1 MRIAAIVSCACLLG
15 ACAAAGGARMKQAVE
30 MPSMAYAPDGTAT
43 APQPVTPADP
53 SAGAA
58 QLPAEK
64 LVVTGYLSMAV
75 DHGPDAM
82 RAIRTSVEAAG
93 GRVVNETESGQD
105 YGWSGHLTVRL
116 PPGQVD
122 DFLTGLGKV
131 GSITSRRI
139 EASDVSREYFDQEL
153 AIKNLKVT
161 AERLQALLANPG
173 LTTAEVLEIEREMT
187 RVRGD
192 LERIEGA
199 HRFLDD
205 RIAYATFDI
214 DLSGS
219 GAVVLSPQA
228 HVHPGVRG
236 SMLFL
241 IDAPDD
247 TDQVRFG
254 AGGTLWFRRSYSL
267 ELDVFPGTGDGTGRA
282 ALVSAGGATYSDFF
296 GAGRRRTLNPFL
308 GGRMGYG
315 YLGGEHHFVATAELG
330 VELFR
335 SQRVLVDVAA
345 RVHGLI
351 GKDGLDPAIQAT
363 AGIVVPF

>member
-1 MRIAAIVSCACLLG
+1 MRIAAITTCCLLG
-15 ACAAAGGARMKQAVE
+15 ACAGGMAKRPMQAAE
-30 MPSMAYAPDGTAT
+30 MPSMAYAPGGNA
-43 APQPVTPADP
+43 APSPVAPADP
-53 SAGAA
+53 SGAA
-58 QLPAEK
+58 RLPDEK
-64 LVVTGYLSMAV
+64 LVVTGFLSLTV
-75 DHGPDAM
+75 DDGPAALKTI
-82 RAIRTSVEAAG
+82 RASVETAG
-93 GRVVNETESGQD
+93 GRVVHEEESGED
-105 YGWSGHLTVRL
+105 HGWTGHLTLRL
-116 PPGQVD
+116 PPGQVTAFVD
-122 DFLTGLGKV
+122 GLDQV
-131 GSITSRRI
+131 GQITVRRI

-153 AIKNLKVT
+153 ALENNRVT
-161 AERLQALLANPG
+161 LDRLQALLANPG
-173 LTTAEVLEIEREMT
+173 LTTANVLEIEREMT
-187 RVRGD
+187 RVRGEI
-192 LERIEGA
+192 ERIEGE
-199 HRFLDD
+199 HRYLDD
-205 RIAYATFDI
+205 RIAYATFDLQ
-214 DLSGS
+214 LSGS

-282 ALVSAGGATYSDFF
+282 VLFSAGGATYSDFF

-335 SQRVLVDVAA
+335 NDHVLVDVAA

-351 GKDGLDPAIQAT
+351 GKDGLDPAVQAT
-363 AGIVVPF
+363 AGVVVPF